1 MSFRPQPEP
10 TPLSSV
16 ESAISSLK
24 RARGQTTDAYHEISK
39 AIRELEDAEYNIRK
53 SIREME

>member
-1 MSFRPQPEP
+1 MDIKTKLKRS
-10 TPLSSV
+10 LSSV

-39 AIRELEDAEYNIRK
+39 AIRELEDAE
-53 SIREME
+53 